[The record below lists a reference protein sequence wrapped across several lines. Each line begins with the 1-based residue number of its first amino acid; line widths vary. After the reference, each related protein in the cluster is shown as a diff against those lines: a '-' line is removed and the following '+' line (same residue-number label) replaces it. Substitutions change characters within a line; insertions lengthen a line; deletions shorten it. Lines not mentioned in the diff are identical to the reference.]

1 MYHRGCIK
9 TRQHRGVACALTAIF
24 VLCFPC
30 TFLWAQLTQDCT
42 ISVLNRN
49 VQVNTDG
56 TWVLPNIPGNQ
67 GRVRARATCVL
78 NGLTKFGQSD
88 LFTVPVNDSVTL
100 QPIIFGTIS
109 PIPQLVT
116 VTPSVASITTL
127 GATAQ
132 MMTVATYPDGTTA
145 DVSAAAKGT
154 NYTSSDTTVATVSAD
169 GVVQAVSNGTV
180 LITAFNEGTSGATT
194 VQVGIPPQ
202 ISITSPAAGATVTQ
216 GATIPVT
223 AQVTGGS
230 AAATVSFTVNGR
242 IEYTAVA
249 SPYVFNLTIPTGI
262 TSITLGATVQDVNG
276 ATATA
281 QTVVI
286 MAVPDVGT
294 TVTGSVV
301 DPNNNAVSGAA
312 VNCLGVTG
320 TTMATGAFSIANVPT
335 ARGNIVCFATD
346 VLNGVTLTGSS
357 SSAVPVKAGTTNVG
371 QIVLSALSSRGTDFW
386 LAFPYNFYANGAQ
399 IIVLSEAAANFT
411 VTGAGLNVTGTATA
425 QTPAIVAVPQSLA
438 NFNWDTVV
446 PDGIHVTS
454 DAAVTLIFFYTGS
467 YLSNTYLAIPTALLG
482 TEYFAVTSTY
492 LPQVEIVGTQN
503 NTTVTFTPTCASI
516 LGDIAANQ
524 TVSITLNQGDAY
536 SYICDNPTDDLTGS
550 HVVSSQPVGVI
561 AGNYFSY
568 VNTNQTS
575 YSSFEQ
581 MMFPVSSLYST
592 DFYSTPVSTTGAD
605 LVRIIAAQDGTSVRV
620 DDGVNPTTYTLNS
633 GKFQEIAAP
642 RANHY
647 TSDKPISV
655 VQFGF
660 SPYQTVLG
668 ETFEME
674 IVPTGGFTTTSRLY
688 SPSGFDFGNFATI
701 IAPTGATG
709 SVTLNGTAVTG
720 FTALPGG
727 TYSWATVAVPTGQS
741 VVTASQPVGVYAT
754 GFGTYASYGNPT
766 SF

>member
-1 MYHRGCIK
+1 M
-9 TRQHRGVACALTAIF
+9 LTVLQLKEMKDRVCFLAF
-24 VLCFPC
+24 VL
-30 TFLWAQLTQDCT
+30 FLCLAPIANAQLNDSCT

-67 GRVRARATCVL
+67 GRVRARATCVF

-88 LFTVPVNDSVTL
+88 LFTVPVNDSITL
-100 QPIIFGTIS
+100 QPIIFGVIS
-109 PIPQLVT
+109 PIPQLIT

-127 GATAQ
+127 GATSQ
-132 MMTVATYPDGTTA
+132 MMTVATYPDGTTV

-169 GVVQAVSNGTV
+169 GLVQAVSNGIV
-180 LITAFNEGTSGATT
+180 LITAFNEGTSGATA

-223 AQVTGGS
+223 AQVTGGTTS
-230 AAATVSFTVNGR
+230 AVVTFTVNGR

-249 SPYVFNLTIPTGI
+249 SPYVFSFTVPAGV
-262 TSITLGATVQDVNG
+262 SAITLGASVQDVSG

-286 MAVPDVGT
+286 MAIPDVGT
-294 TVTGSVV
+294 TVTGTVL
-301 DPNNNAVSGAA
+301 DPSNNAVAA
-312 VNCLGVTG
+312 ATVNCLGVTG
-320 TTMATGAFSIANVPT
+320 TTLASGAFSIANVPT

-346 VLNGVTLTGSS
+346 VINGATLTGSS

-386 LAFPYNFYANGAQ
+386 LGFPYSFETNGAQ
-399 IIVLSEAAANFT
+399 VIILTETSANYT
-411 VTGAGLNVTGTATA
+411 VTGTGLNLTGTATA
-425 QTPAIVAVPQSLA
+425 QTPAILAIPESLA
-438 NFNWDTVV
+438 DLNWDTVV

-454 DAAVTLIFFYTGS
+454 DADVTVIFFFPGTLTAS
-467 YLSNTYLAIPTALLG
+467 TYLAIPTALLG
-482 TEYFAVTSTY
+482 TEYYAVTSTY
-492 LPQVEIVGTQN
+492 IPQMQIVGTQT

-524 TVSITLNQGDAY
+524 TVSITLNPGDAY
-536 SYICDNPTDDLTGS
+536 SYICDALADDLTGS
-550 HVVSSQPVGVI
+550 HIVSNKPVSVI
-561 AGNYFSY
+561 AGNYFTY
-568 VNTNQTS
+568 ANTSQTS
-575 YSSFEQ
+575 YSAFEQ

-605 LVRIIAAQDGTSVRV
+605 LVRIIAAQDGTTVRV

-633 GKFQEIAAP
+633 GQFIEISAP

-660 SPYQTVLG
+660 SPYQTVIG
-668 ETFEME
+668 SPFSMQ
-674 IVPTGGFTTTSRLY
+674 IVGTGAFTTTSRLY
-688 SPSGFDFGNFATI
+688 SPSGFDLGNFATI
-701 IAPTGATG
+701 IAPAGATG
-709 SVTLNGTAVTG
+709 SVTLNGTVVTG

-727 TYSWATVAVPTGQS
+727 TYSWVTVPVPVGQS
-741 VVTASQPVGVYAT
+741 VVTASQAVGVYAT
-754 GFGTYASYGNPT
+754 GFGTYGSYGNPT

>member
-1 MYHRGCIK
+1 MAAKRMANLMANSAITGWVVMIFAV
-9 TRQHRGVACALTAIF
+9 GSPTAN
-24 VLCFPC
+24 
-30 TFLWAQLTQDCT
+30 AQLNDSCT

-56 TWVLPNIPGNQ
+56 TWVLPNIPVNQ
-67 GRVRARATCVL
+67 GRVRARATCIL

-88 LFTVPVNDSVTL
+88 LFTVPVNDSLTL
-100 QPIIFGTIS
+100 QPIIFGSIS
-109 PIPQLVT
+109 PIPQLLT

-127 GATAQ
+127 GATSQ
-132 MMTVATYPDGTTA
+132 MMTVATYPDGTSA
-145 DVSAAAKGT
+145 NVSAAAAGT

-180 LITAFNEGTSGATT
+180 FITAFNEGTSGAAA

-223 AQVTGGS
+223 AQVTGG
-230 AAATVSFTVNGR
+230 ATVASVSFTVNGR

-249 SPYVFNLTIPTGI
+249 SPFIFSFTVPTGVA
-262 TSITLGATVQDVNG
+262 SITLGATVQDVTG

-281 QTVVI
+281 QAVVI
-286 MAVPDVGT
+286 MAIPDVGT

-301 DPNNNAVSGAA
+301 DPSNNAVSGAT

-320 TTMATGAFSIANVPT
+320 TTSASGVFSIANVPT

-346 VLNGVTLTGSS
+346 VINGVTLTGSS

-371 QIVLSALSSRGTDFW
+371 QIVLTALSSRGTDFW
-386 LAFPYNFYANGAQ
+386 LGFPYDFEENGGQLIILTETSANY
-399 IIVLSEAAANFT
+399 T
-411 VTGAGLNVTGTATA
+411 VTGTGLNVTGTATA
-425 QTPAIVAVPQSLA
+425 QTPAIVAIPQSLA
-438 NFNWDTVV
+438 DYSWDSAV
-446 PDGIHVTS
+446 PYGIHLTS
-454 DAAVTLIFFYTGS
+454 DADVTAIFFYPGTYEAG
-467 YLSNTYLAIPTALLG
+467 TYLAIPTALLG

-492 LPQVEIVGTQN
+492 IPQLEILGTQN
-503 NTTVTFTPTCASI
+503 NTTVTLTPTCASI

-524 TVSITLNQGDAY
+524 TVSVTLNQGDTYAY
-536 SYICDNPTDDLTGS
+536 VCDALTDDLTGS
-550 HVVSSQPVGVI
+550 HVLSNKPVGVI
-561 AGNYFSY
+561 AGNYFTY
-568 VNTNQTS
+568 NANGTS
-575 YSSFEQ
+575 FSAFEQ

-592 DFYSTPVSTTGAD
+592 DFYSAPVSTTGAD
-605 LVRIIAAQDGTSVRV
+605 LVRIIAAQNGTNVRV
-620 DDGVNPTTYTLNS
+620 DDGVSPTTYTLNS
-633 GKFQEIAAP
+633 GQFKEIAAP

-655 VQFGF
+655 VQFGL
-660 SPYQTVLG
+660 SPYQTIYG
-668 ETFEME
+668 NSFEME

-688 SPSGFDFGNFATI
+688 SPSGFNFGNFATI
-701 IAPTGATG
+701 IAPTAAAG
-709 SVTLNGTAVTG
+709 SVTLNGTPVTG

-727 TYSWATVAVPTGQS
+727 AYSYVTVAIPVGQS

-754 GFGTYASYGNPT
+754 GFATYGSYGNPT